1 VPSYLISRPTNITSN
16 IILILCWKVSD
27 LTKSIQNLYRDKISQ
42 DEAEIAKGNLVGFFK
57 VLQGIEERQQKQK
70 VDITQNVKI
79 KVIKTYENHG
89 NSN

>member
-1 VPSYLISRPTNITSN
+1 
-16 IILILCWKVSD
+16 VSD

-57 VLQGIEERQQKQK
+57 ILQGVEERQQKHK

-79 KVIKTYENHG
+79 KVINTYENNG

>member
-1 VPSYLISRPTNITSN
+1 M
-16 IILILCWKVSD
+16 SD

-42 DEAEIAKGNLVGFFK
+42 DEAEIARGNLVGFFK
-57 VLQGIEERQQKQK
+57 VLQGIEERQQKHK